1 MLPTPKPS
9 ILNISSY
16 IPGKAADD
24 PDRDFIK
31 LSSNENPYG
40 ANPLAVAAFNANNNN
55 LHRYPDGAANNLR
68 KKIAEKNNIPA
79 EQILCGAGS
88 DELIGLLVHAY
99 AGAGDEV
106 LYSQYGFL
114 MYNIYANASGAT
126 PVAAAETNLTTD
138 VDALLA
144 AVTPRTKIV
153 FVANPN
159 NPTGSYIS
167 TAELKRLRTN
177 LPENVILALDSAYA
191 EYVEK
196 PDYNAG
202 EELVAG
208 SNNVVMLRTFSK
220 IYGLAALRIGWM
232 YAPENIIDSLNRIR
246 SPFNTS
252 QPSQTAVIAA
262 LEDTNFV
269 PQQRELNRKN
279 RTELCNKL
287 QALGVTPLP
296 SEGNFLLVDFG
307 TDTKAKKVL
316 HELENRYIFVRSV
329 NSYGLYKYLRITVG
343 TEKENAALI
352 AALQEILDEL

>member
-16 IPGKAADD
+16 IPGKSVDD

-79 EQILCGAGS
+79 ENILCGAGS

-99 AGAGDEV
+99 AGVGDEV
-106 LYSQYGFL
+106 LYSQHGFL

-126 PVAAAETNLTTD
+126 PVTAPETNLTTD

-167 TAELKRLRTN
+167 TEELKRLRAG
-177 LPENVILALDSAYA
+177 LPENIILALDSAYA
-191 EYVEK
+191 
-196 PDYNAG
+196 DYNAG

-279 RTELCNKL
+279 RAELSDKL

-352 AALQEILDEL
+352 AALREILGEL